1 MFQIDADKSKNLL
14 TMAFSGH
21 VSPEE
26 TRQWRERL
34 VVLVSEFKPGFKLLN
49 DLSNL
54 DSMDRACVPDI
65 EFGMEVLDKAGIAK
79 VVRIFK
85 DPRKDIGLN
94 ILSLFHYHRRIPI
107 VTCATMEEALRA
119 LED

>member
-1 MFQIDADKSKNLL
+1 
-14 TMAFSGH
+14 MAFSGH
-21 VSPEE
+21 VPPEE

-34 VVLVSEFKPGFKLLN
+34 VALVSEFKPGFRLLN
-49 DLSNL
+49 DLSGL
-54 DSMDRACVPDI
+54 DSMDRECVPDI

-85 DPRKDIGLN
+85 DPQQDIGLN

-107 VTCATMEEALRA
+107 VTCQTMEEALNA
-119 LED
+119 LAE